1 MSAEPAPAPQ
11 LRPLA
16 LGEILD
22 VSIKLVRRNWRT
34 LATLVL
40 IAAVPVAIV
49 SLLITT
55 STTTYDPTTDVR
67 TREDGSAYG
76 AGVAVHQ
83 LLQLVLY
90 LLAAVAC
97 FGAIAD
103 GYLGRRPE
111 WRSSLRFAARRAPM
125 AFVMGILAFLGIVAG
140 FIALIIPGVFLA
152 VRWSVAL
159 PALLL
164 ERRGPVAALGRSWRL
179 VKGFWWKVF
188 GTLLVTYLLVRV
200 AGFAVS
206 AIVVAGLTA
215 LTSAQSFL
223 GLALTEAVDVVVQL
237 FTLPVLAAVTI
248 VLYVDLRVR
257 KEGFDLALMADHIAQ
272 REQAAQAFGPVERE
286 RAPTAGVGP
295 SVETGPQEPAE
306 PARHPAF
313 GE

>member
-67 TREDGSAYG
+67 TRDPGSAYG

-83 LLQLVLY
+83 LLQLLLYVL
-90 LLAAVAC
+90 ATVAC

-103 GYLGRRPE
+103 AYLGRRPD
-111 WRSSLRFAARRAPM
+111 WRSSLRFAVRRAPAALVM
-125 AFVMGILAFLGIVAG
+125 GVLAFVAFVLAFVAI
-140 FIALIIPGVFLA
+140 FFPMIFLA
-152 VRWSVAL
+152 VRWAVAL

-164 ERRGPVAALGRSWRL
+164 ERRGPVAALRRPWRVL
-179 VKGFWWKVF
+179 EG
-188 GTLLVTYLLVRV
+188 LLWENLRP
-200 AGFAVS
+200 
-206 AIVVAGLTA
+206 
-215 LTSAQSFL
+215 
-223 GLALTEAVDVVVQL
+223 L
-237 FTLPVLAAVTI
+237 F
-248 VLYVDLRVR
+248 
-257 KEGFDLALMADHIAQ
+257 
-272 REQAAQAFGPVERE
+272 
-286 RAPTAGVGP
+286 
-295 SVETGPQEPAE
+295 
-306 PARHPAF
+306 
-313 GE
+313 

>member
-1 MSAEPAPAPQ
+1 MSAEPASAVGTLPRGMSAEPAPAPQ

-55 STTTYDPTTDVR
+55 STRTYDPTIDVR
-67 TREDGSAYG
+67 TRDDGSAYE

-90 LLAAVAC
+90 LLATVAC

-125 AFVMGILAFLGIVAG
+125 GLVIGLIAVLGGA
-140 FIALIIPGVFLA
+140 
-152 VRWSVAL
+152 
-159 PALLL
+159 
-164 ERRGPVAALGRSWRL
+164 
-179 VKGFWWKVF
+179 
-188 GTLLVTYLLVRV
+188 
-200 AGFAVS
+200 
-206 AIVVAGLTA
+206 
-215 LTSAQSFL
+215 
-223 GLALTEAVDVVVQL
+223 
-237 FTLPVLAAVTI
+237 
-248 VLYVDLRVR
+248 
-257 KEGFDLALMADHIAQ
+257 
-272 REQAAQAFGPVERE
+272 
-286 RAPTAGVGP
+286 
-295 SVETGPQEPAE
+295 
-306 PARHPAF
+306 
-313 GE
+313 

>member
-1 MSAEPAPAPQ
+1 MSAEPAAAPQ

-67 TREDGSAYG
+67 TRDDGSAYG

-90 LLAAVAC
+90 LLATVAC

-111 WRSSLRFAARRAPM
+111 WRSSLGFAARRAPM
-125 AFVMGILAFLGIVAG
+125 ALVMGILAFLGIVAG
-140 FIALIIPGVFLA
+140 FIALIIPGIFLA

-188 GTLLVTYLLVRV
+188 GTLFVAYLLVFV
-200 AGFAVS
+200 LSLAIGGVVGFLLGVFTS
-206 AIVVAGLTA
+206 VDSLLGLT
-215 LTSAQSFL
+215 LQ
-223 GLALTEAVDVVVQL
+223 EAVGVVVEV
-237 FTLPVLAAVTI
+237 FTLPFTAAVI
-248 VLYVDLRVR
+248 VVLYTDLRVR
-257 KEGFDLALMADHIAQ
+257 KEGFDLALMADHIGQSRPPGAV
-272 REQAAQAFGPVERE
+272 GPHERE
-286 RAPTAGVGP
+286 ASPSAGVGGADDRA
-295 SVETGPQEPAE
+295 ELPAE

>member
-55 STTTYDPTTDVR
+55 STSTTTYDPTTDVR
-67 TREDGSAYG
+67 VRDDGSAYG

-90 LLAAVAC
+90 LLATVAC

-111 WRSSLRFAARRAPM
+111 WRSSLRVAARRAPM
-125 AFVMGILAFLGIVAG
+125 ALVMGILAFLAIAAG
-140 FIALIIPGVFLA
+140 FIAIVIPGIFLA

-164 ERRGPVAALGRSWRL
+164 ERRGPVAALGRSWQL

-188 GTLLVTYLLVRV
+188 GTLFVAYLLVFV
-200 AGFAVS
+200 LSLAVGG
-206 AIVVAGLTA
+206 VVGVVLGVFTSVDSLLGLT
-215 LTSAQSFL
+215 LQ
-223 GLALTEAVDVVVQL
+223 EAVGVFVQV
-237 FTLPVLAAVTI
+237 FTLPFIAAVI
-248 VLYVDLRVR
+248 VVLD
-257 KEGFDLALMADHIAQ
+257 
-272 REQAAQAFGPVERE
+272 
-286 RAPTAGVGP
+286 
-295 SVETGPQEPAE
+295 
-306 PARHPAF
+306 
-313 GE
+313 

>member
-67 TREDGSAYG
+67 TRDDGSAYG
-76 AGVAVHQ
+76 AGLAVHQ

-103 GYLGRRPE
+103 SYLGRRPE

-140 FIALIIPGVFLA
+140 FIALFFPGVFLA

-188 GTLLVTYLLVRV
+188 GTLLVAYLLVTV
-200 AGFAVS
+200 LSFAVG
-206 AIVVAGLTA
+206 AVIGFGLGVF
-215 LTSAQSFL
+215 TSVDSLL
-223 GLALTEAVDVVVQL
+223 GLILQEAVGVFVQV
-237 FTLPVLAAVTI
+237 FTLPFIAAVII
-248 VLYVDLRVR
+248 VVYTDLRVR
-257 KEGFDLALMADHIAQ
+257 KEGFDLALMADHISQ
-272 REQAAQAFGPVERE
+272 REHAGAVDPGERDASLSAGADGADD
-286 RAPTAGVGP
+286 RAEP
-295 SVETGPQEPAE
+295 PAE